1 MFVQLKK
8 YGLTATNK
16 TRMACLSLFTLPGP
30 DLDRR
35 VLRRL
40 PQWSAVMAH
49 DNHARTT
56 TAPAAKATAAWS
68 YLIGFVLAVVLTVIP
83 FWMVMSGDFS
93 RTVNGVV
100 IAVTAVLRM
109 LVHLVFFLHLDRS
122 SESRWNVNAAAF
134 TVVVIGI
141 IVIGT
146 LWVMHNMNVHM
157 TSSRR
162 CHAAAQGLWFSL

>member
-1 MFVQLKK
+1 
-8 YGLTATNK
+8 
-16 TRMACLSLFTLPGP
+16 
-30 DLDRR
+30 
-35 VLRRL
+35 
-40 PQWSAVMAH
+40 MAH
-49 DNHARTT
+49 DNHVHDH
-56 TAPAAKATAAWS
+56 AAGGESHGSVKS

-100 IAVTAVLRM
+100 IAITAVLQM

-141 IVIGT
+141 IVVGT

-157 TSSRR
+157 M
-162 CHAAAQGLWFSL
+162 H